1 MKDIKKIKI
10 NKTAILTIAVFVSF
24 LLINL
29 NVVWFGDDYYY
40 LRYSKLDWGEYF
52 KAHWAHYLADNG
64 RLIVHLLES
73 FFLRYNLI
81 FWQIANTLILTGIT
95 YFTAKI
101 ATFKKREKLF
111 PAMGLSFFLL
121 SLIDITITRQSVYWV
136 VGTFNYAYP
145 ILMLCIYWYCL
156 LNLENKKYWVPAII
170 SGILSAASV
179 EQCAMMTIGVTLLV
193 LVSKIDSWKNI
204 RSVLKENKKLLVL
217 LLITILCAA
226 TVVLAPSQF
235 NRLEIDSEVISG
247 IESLK
252 YNIKFFLMNYTLIEN
267 MNVYFVLVA
276 LIAILYAI
284 KDESKKRK
292 ICMIILAII
301 NICLYYINFN
311 RRFEIG
317 VTMDL
322 FRLINTGLLILDMG
336 ILLVYLNFAQK
347 DTWLNTCVIAFILFV
362 GSQVMMI
369 VSPTLG
375 YRNMLFGLAMLNIIL
390 CKLFAENPLE
400 WTTKYLWILF
410 VIIALYTNVNIAK
423 GYAANKEVELINQQI
438 IADNKELL
446 ADKEATIDLYKFAIE
461 EYSWSNPYLTA
472 YHLQEYKAYY
482 DMKCNINWI
491 EFKNVEENNI

>member
-1 MKDIKKIKI
+1 MKNIKKIKI

-24 LLINL
+24 LFINL

-40 LRYSKLDWGEYF
+40 LRYSKMDWGEYF

-81 FWQIANTLILTGIT
+81 IWQIVNTLILTGIA

-101 ATFKKREKLF
+101 ATFKKKENLF
-111 PAMGLSFFLL
+111 PVMGLSFFLL
-121 SLIDITITRQSVYWV
+121 AFIDITITRQSVYWV

-156 LNLENKKYWVPAII
+156 LNLDNKNYWMPAII
-170 SGILSAASV
+170 FGILSAASV

-193 LVSKIDSWKNI
+193 LVSKIDSLKN
-204 RSVLKENKKLLVL
+204 VKLLLKENKKILILLA
-217 LLITILCAA
+217 ITMLCAA

-252 YNIKFFLMNYTLIEN
+252 YNVKFFLMNYTLIEN
-267 MNVYFVLVA
+267 MKAYFILVA
-276 LIAILYAI
+276 LIAILYAA
-284 KDESKKRK
+284 KDENKKRK
-292 ICMIILAII
+292 IFVIILAVI
-301 NICLYYINFN
+301 NVILYYINFN

-322 FRLINTGLLILDMG
+322 FRLINTGLLLVDMAV
-336 ILLVYLNFAQK
+336 LLVYLNFAQK
-347 DTWLNTCVIAFILFV
+347 DTWLNTSIIAFILFV
-362 GSQVMMI
+362 GSQAMML

-390 CKLFAENPLE
+390 CKLYAENPIE
-400 WTTKYLWILF
+400 WTKKYLWIAF
-410 VIIALYTNVNIAK
+410 VGMALYTNVVIAK
-423 GYAANKEVELINQQI
+423 GYAANKEVELINQNI
-438 IADNKELL
+438 IAENKAILG
-446 ADKEATIDLYKFAIE
+446 DKNETINLYKFAIE
-461 EYSWSNPYLTA
+461 EYSWSNPYVSA
-472 YHLQEYKAYY
+472 YHLQEYKDYY
-482 DMKCNINWI
+482 VMKCNINWI
-491 EFKNVEENNI
+491 DYKVENVE

>member
-24 LLINL
+24 LFINL

-73 FFLRYNLI
+73 FFLRYNLVI
-81 FWQIANTLILTGIT
+81 WQIVNALILTGIT

-101 ATFKKREKLF
+101 ATFNKKEKMF
-111 PAMGLSFFLL
+111 PVMGLSFFLL
-121 SLIDITITRQSVYWV
+121 ALIDITITRQSVYWV

-156 LNLENKKYWVPAII
+156 LNLDNKKYWVLSII
-170 SGILSAASV
+170 FGILAAASV

-193 LVSKIDSWKNI
+193 LVSKSDSWKNI
-204 RSVLKENKKLLVL
+204 KNVLKENKKFLIL

-247 IESLK
+247 VESLK

-267 MNVYFVLVA
+267 MKIYYAIIA
-276 LIAILYAI
+276 LIAILYAL
-284 KDESKKRK
+284 KDENKKRK
-292 ICMIILAII
+292 ILMIVLALF
-301 NICLYYINFN
+301 NICLFYFNFN
-311 RRFEIG
+311 RIAEIS
-317 VTMDL
+317 VTMDAL
-322 FRLINTGLLILDMG
+322 RIFNIGLLMLDSLV
-336 ILLVYLNFAQK
+336 LLMYSNIMQK
-347 DTWLNTCVIAFILFV
+347 DSWLNTCIIAFILLV
-362 GSQVMMI
+362 GSQAMMI

-390 CKLFAENPLE
+390 CKLYAENPIE
-400 WTTKYLWILF
+400 WTKKYLWIAF
-410 VIIALYTNVNIAK
+410 VGMALYTNVVIAK
-423 GYAANKEVELINQQI
+423 GYAANKEVELINQNI
-438 IADNKELL
+438 IAENKAILG
-446 ADKEATIDLYKFAIE
+446 DKNETINLYKFAIE
-461 EYSWSNPYLTA
+461 EYSWSNPYVSA
-472 YHLQEYKAYY
+472 YHLQEYKDYY
-482 DMKCNINWI
+482 EMKCNINWI
-491 EFKNVEENNI
+491 EFKNVEENNV